1 MFKCEKCKKTTAPG
15 EKLHKYPINY
25 RDKVYQYETG
35 NGTRKRLI
43 TTCGKEIV
51 KEINIWLW
59 WKNSQSIKR
68 VCSWS
73 KLRVVT
79 HHI

>member
-15 EKLHKYPINY
+15 EKLHKYPIVY

-51 KEINIWLW
+51 KEINICE
-59 WKNSQSIKR
+59 KCYAEVQKD
-68 VCSWS
+68 VC
-73 KLRVVT
+73 
-79 HHI
+79 I